1 MHETDYVVRHLMIR
15 GRVQG
20 VAFRA
25 SALVEAERLGLHG
38 WVRNRT
44 DGRVEALVAGSPAA
58 VDDFVRWAHQGPA
71 HARVDGVEIGSGERP
86 EQLRFLMLPTV

>member
-1 MHETDYVVRHLMIR
+1 MHEPDYVVRHLMIR

-25 SALVEAERLGLHG
+25 SAQVEAERLGLHG
-38 WVRNRT
+38 WVRNRA
-44 DGRVEALVAGSPAA
+44 DGRVEALVAGSPTA
-58 VDDFVRWAHQGPA
+58 VDGFLRWAHHGPTR
-71 HARVDGVEIGSGERP
+71 ARVDGVEIGTGERP

>member
-1 MHETDYVVRHLMIR
+1 MPETDHVVRHLMIQ

-25 SALVEAERLGLHG
+25 NARVEAERLGLYG

-44 DGRVEALVAGSPAA
+44 DGRVEAVVAGTTGA
-58 VDDFVRWAHQGPA
+58 VEHFVRWAHRGPSL
-71 HARVDGVEIGSGERP
+71 ARVDSVSVGPAERP
-86 EQLRFLMLPTV
+86 EQTGFLMLPTL